1 MLSSAERVSSKI
13 LTSLNCPRFL
23 AIDILCFCPP
33 DSFIPLSPTKVF
45 SLSSN
50 FSISSF
56 ILLFLLNPAVSIKIY
71 SPLSF
76 LKFVSIASLVVPGIS
91 LTILLFSPIILLTK
105 EDFPTFGF
113 PIKATFVINP
123 SSSFSFCLGKCSYI

>member
-1 MLSSAERVSSKI
+1 M
-13 LTSLNCPRFL
+13 
-23 AIDILCFCPP
+23 
-33 DSFIPLSPTKVF
+33 
-45 SLSSN
+45 
-50 FSISSF
+50 
-56 ILLFLLNPAVSIKIY
+56 LFLLNPAVSIKIY

-123 SSSFSFCLGKCSYI
+123 SSSFSFCLGKCSYISSKTSPIPIAFDAEIGCGSPIPKL